1 MKESFKDCTMIVVA
15 HRLQT
20 IIDSDKVLVLD
31 KGRAAEFDSP
41 KELQKNP
48 NSHFTKLLDEIRNQE
63 QEKKEEEEKKKKA
76 EDKDKKDDKD

>member
-1 MKESFKDCTMIVVA
+1 MIVVA

-31 KGRAAEFDSP
+31 KGRTAEFDSP
-41 KELQKNP
+41 IELQKNP
-48 NSHFTKLLDEIRNQE
+48 NSHFTKLLNEIRNQE

-76 EDKDKKDDKD
+76 EEKDKKDGKD